1 MRRFLGVLCAA
12 AMLFCSAACG
22 TKADVEIK
30 ENLYLTQINDI
41 YRNKEAYLGKSIH
54 LEGLYFSSEA
64 GGEAYQMVRRYGP
77 SCCDLDGA
85 AGFEFLW
92 EGETPE
98 QNDWIEVWGTLEQYQ
113 KADGFFYLRLRLTK
127 LKVKEQ
133 AGEAYVSK

>member
-1 MRRFLGVLCAA
+1 MRRFFSILCAA
-12 AMLFCSAACG
+12 AVLFCCVACAK
-22 TKADVEIK
+22 KAEVEIK

-41 YRNKEAYLGKSIH
+41 YRNREEYLGKSIH

-92 EGETPE
+92 EGRAPE

-113 KADGFFYLRLRLTK
+113 KADGFFYLRLRLSD

-133 AGEAYVSK
+133 AGEEYVSK